1 MSEKMNDLSK
11 FVDEDVIRIIRT
23 SMSYKHIKKSKDHEN
38 LSDVSLSACSTN
50 VLCYLKNKYRKK
62 YLFTQKTLCDIVILA
77 AKQILI
83 REGIYKKS
91 EQIST

>member
-1 MSEKMNDLSK
+1 MSEKINDLNQ
-11 FVDEDVIRIIRT
+11 FVDEDVIRIVR
-23 SMSYKHIKKSKDHEN
+23 MSTCYKHIKKSRDHEN
-38 LSDVSLSACSTN
+38 LSDISLSACSAN

-83 REGIYKKS
+83 KEGIYKKG
-91 EQIST
+91 EQVNA